1 MNFEVLKNGQHF
13 LLRHSLLDIRYSKN
27 MITHQLIDDLR
38 RIVGD
43 AQVSVSRAET
53 ELYSYDASLAK
64 GQPGVVVFPA
74 DAGEA
79 SRVVKTA
86 RRAGIPFVPRG
97 FGTNLSGGTVLVS
110 GGVVIC
116 LSRLNRIIDISP
128 KRRCAV
134 VQPGVTNLELQNALA
149 PLGFFYA
156 PDPASQKVA
165 TLGGNVGEN
174 SGGPRCLKYGVTTN
188 HILGLEVILASGEV
202 VRLGGYAYDPPGY
215 DLRGALVGS
224 EGTMGI
230 VTEVIVRIL
239 PLPESIVT
247 LLVIYDDIA
256 DAARS
261 VSDIISAGIV
271 PTTLEMMD
279 APIIKAVEDSYACG
293 YPRDAAAV
301 LIIEAEGFPAGLKDQ
316 VAQISELCRK
326 NNCRDIHEAKDDTE
340 RNRLWEGRRGAF
352 GAVAR
357 LAPNYLVNDCTVPR
371 TKLPEAL
378 ARVAQIVKKY
388 KFEHGNV
395 FHAGD
400 GNLHPLIFF
409 DSRDADQLKRVKKAG
424 WEIMEACVELGGTI
438 SGEHGVG
445 LEKIEAMRMIFS
457 EPDFAAQRGLQQ
469 AFDPEKLL
477 NPGKVIPVSDRK
489 KNGAEARYQQKFF
502 DGPARNTAEAEIIEK
517 IKYTASSGKALLPAG
532 YGTFGDFGNLCNAD
546 GESLPST
553 ALNDIIEFDPYNQF
567 ITVGAGLP
575 LNTLQKQLAEK
586 NQWLPIRPPFSI
598 RGHSVGGV
606 MALGSCG
613 PERMHYGA
621 PRDLVLGLRFINS
634 GGQKISTGGK
644 VVKNVAGYD
653 LTRMM
658 IGSAGTLGLITEVT
672 CRIAT
677 IPQRCTVVSAQG
689 SLAAC
694 TASASE
700 VITSRLIPVFVV
712 LVPQNGGDAELE
724 RLSWELLIG
733 YEGLDKTVEEQLK
746 RTESL
751 FEKQGLA
758 LRDRLDYAVQDGIF
772 ETVYKQLA
780 RSAFILRGDVPLD
793 QVAGFAE
800 SLNDRLPK
808 AKLFLDGGCG
818 RILAGFEDLQD
829 GIWGQICDL
838 GNRLDGHVVMEKA
851 PVEFKKRHDVFGID
865 RPEWKVMHR
874 IKAALDPH
882 NIFAPGR
889 LPGKV

>member
-1 MNFEVLKNGQHF
+1 
-13 LLRHSLLDIRYSKN
+13 
-27 MITHQLIDDLR
+27 MITNQLIDDLR
-38 RIVGD
+38 RIVGNT
-43 AQVSVSRAET
+43 QVSVSRVET
-53 ELYSYDASLAK
+53 ELYSYDASLVR
-64 GQPGVVVFPA
+64 GRPGVVVFPA
-74 DAGEA
+74 DADEA
-79 SRVVKTA
+79 SRVVKIT

-188 HILGLEVILASGEV
+188 HILGLEVILATGEII
-202 VRLGGYAYDPPGY
+202 RLGGHAYDPPGY

-239 PLPESIVT
+239 PLPESIIT

-256 DAARS
+256 AAARS

-271 PTTLEMMD
+271 PVTLEMMD
-279 APIIKAVEDSYACG
+279 APIINAVEDSYACG

-301 LIIEAEGFPAGLKDQ
+301 LIIEAEGFPAGLQDQ
-316 VAQISELCRK
+316 LVRISALCRK
-326 NNCRDIHEAKDDTE
+326 NHCRDIHEARDDAE

-378 ARVAQIVKKY
+378 ARVAQIAKKY
-388 KFEHGNV
+388 NFEHGNV

-400 GNLHPLIFF
+400 GNLHPLMFF

-424 WEIMEACVELGGTI
+424 WEIMEACVKLGGTI

-445 LEKIEAMRMIFS
+445 LEKIEAMHLIFS
-457 EPDFAAQRGLQQ
+457 EPDLAAQRGLQQ

-477 NPGKVIPVSDRK
+477 NPGKVIPVSDQK
-489 KNGAEARYQQKFF
+489 ENGTEARYRHKFF
-502 DGPARNTAEAEIIEK
+502 SGSTRNTAEAEIIER
-517 IKYTASSGKALLPAG
+517 IRHAVSNGKALLPTG
-532 YGTFGDFGNLCNAD
+532 YGTFGDFGNLCNTD
-546 GESLPST
+546 YEFIST
-553 ALNDIIEFDPYNQF
+553 AALNDIIEFDPNNQF
-567 ITVGAGLP
+567 ITIGAGVP
-575 LNTLQKQLAEK
+575 LYTLQQRLNEK

-598 RGHSVGGV
+598 HGHSVGGV
-606 MALGSCG
+606 MARAACG

-621 PRDLVLGLRFINS
+621 PRDLVLGLRFINGS
-634 GGQKISTGGK
+634 GQKILTGGK

-653 LTRMM
+653 LTRVM

-677 IPQRCTVVSAQG
+677 MPQRCTAISATG
-689 SLAAC
+689 SLSVCAAL
-694 TASASE
+694 ASE
-700 VITSRLIPVFVV
+700 VVTSRLTPVFVV
-712 LVPQNGGDAELE
+712 LIAENSADAEIG
-724 RLSWELLIG
+724 RLSWNLVIG
-733 YEGLDKTVEEQLK
+733 YEGLGKTVEEQLK
-746 RTESL
+746 RTEVL

-758 LRDRLDYAVQDGIF
+758 IRDPVDYAVCDGIF
-772 ETVYKQLA
+772 ENVYMELA
-780 RSAFILRGDVPLD
+780 QSAFILRGDVPLD
-793 QVAGFAE
+793 QVAGFAGP
-800 SLNDRLPK
+800 LNDRLPK
-808 AKLFLDGGCG
+808 AKMFLDGGCG
-818 RILAGFEDLQD
+818 RILAGFEDLPD

-838 GNRLDGHVVMEKA
+838 GNRLGGHVIMEKA
-851 PVEFKKRHDVFGID
+851 PVEFKKRHDVFGTD
-865 RPEWKVMHR
+865 RPEWKIMHR
-874 IKAALDPH
+874 VKAALDPH
-882 NIFAPGR
+882 NLFAPGR

>member
-1 MNFEVLKNGQHF
+1 
-13 LLRHSLLDIRYSKN
+13 
-27 MITHQLIDDLR
+27 MITKQLIDDLK

-43 AQVSVSRAET
+43 DQVLASRADA

-64 GQPGVVVFPA
+64 GQPGIVVFPA
-74 DAGEA
+74 DAAEI
-79 SRVVKTA
+79 SRVVNAA
-86 RRAGIPFVPRG
+86 RGAGVAFVPRG

-116 LSRLNRIIDISP
+116 LSRLNRIVDISP

-188 HILGLEVILASGEV
+188 HILGMEVVLSTGEI
-202 VRLGGYAYDPPGY
+202 VRLGSYAYDPPGY

-230 VTEVIVRIL
+230 VTEVIARIL
-239 PLPESIVT
+239 PLPEAVVT

-256 DAARS
+256 AAARS

-271 PTTLEMMD
+271 PATLEMMD
-279 APIIKAVEDSYACG
+279 APIINAVEDSYACG

-301 LIIEAEGFPAGLKDQ
+301 LIIEAEGFPADLKDQ
-316 VAQISELCRK
+316 VVQISALCRK
-326 NNCRDIHEAKDDTE
+326 NNCRDIHEARDDTE

-378 ARVAQIVKKY
+378 ARVARIAKKY
-388 KFEHGNV
+388 QFEHGNV

-400 GNLHPLIFF
+400 GNLHPLMLF
-409 DSRDADQLKRVKKAG
+409 DSRNADQLKRVKKAG

-445 LEKIEAMRMIFS
+445 LEKIEAMRMLFS
-457 EPDFAAQRGLQQ
+457 EPDFAAQRGLQR

-477 NPGKVIPVSDRK
+477 NPNKVIPVSDQKKDGAVARSERK
-489 KNGAEARYQQKFF
+489 MVGARTAN
-502 DGPARNTAEAEIIEK
+502 AAEAEIIAK
-517 IKYTASSGKALLPAG
+517 IKRAASNGKGLLTTG
-532 YGTFGDFGNLCNAD
+532 FGTFGDYGNLCNRD
-546 GESLPST
+546 CEPLSSL
-553 ALNDIIEFDPYNQF
+553 ALNDIIEFDPHNQF
-567 ITVGAGLP
+567 IIAEAGVSFD
-575 LNTLQKQLAEK
+575 TLQQRLFEK

-621 PRDLVLGLRFINS
+621 PRDFVLGLQFIS
-634 GGQKISTGGK
+634 GSGQKISTGGR

-653 LTRMM
+653 LTRTM

-677 IPQRCTVVSAQG
+677 IPQRCTAVCAAG

-694 TASASE
+694 TALASA
-700 VITSRLIPVFVV
+700 VIISRLAPVFVV
-712 LVPQNGGDAELE
+712 LRPQKGGTAEFE
-724 RLSWELLIG
+724 SLSWDLVIG

-746 RTESL
+746 RTQML
-751 FEKQGLA
+751 LEKQGLA
-758 LRDRLDYAVQDGIF
+758 LKHRMDYAVQDGFF
-772 ETVYKQLA
+772 EDVYQELTQ
-780 RSAFILRGDVPLD
+780 SAFVLRGDVPLD
-793 QVAGFAE
+793 QVADFAR

-808 AKLFLDGGCG
+808 AGLFLDAGCG
-818 RILAGFEDLQD
+818 RIFAGFEDLQD
-829 GIWGQICDL
+829 GVWSQICDL

-851 PVEFKKRHDVFGID
+851 PAEFKKRHDVFGNR
-865 RPEWKVMHR
+865 RPEWQLMHR

-882 NIFAPGR
+882 HIFAPGR

>member
-1 MNFEVLKNGQHF
+1 MLNNE
-13 LLRHSLLDIRYSKN
+13 
-27 MITHQLIDDLR
+27 LIASLR
-38 RIVGD
+38 RIVGK
-43 AQVSVSRAET
+43 AHVSVSRAQT

-74 DAGEA
+74 DAAEA
-79 SRVVKTA
+79 SQVVKIT

-116 LSRLNRIIDISP
+116 LSRLNRIMDISP

-188 HILGLEVILASGEV
+188 HILGLQVILSTGEI
-202 VRLGGYAYDPPGY
+202 VRLGGYACDSPGY
-215 DLRGALVGS
+215 DLRGSLVGS

-239 PLPESIVT
+239 PLPESIIT
-247 LLVIYDDIA
+247 LLAVYDDIA
-256 DAARS
+256 DAART

-279 APIIKAVEDSYACG
+279 APIINAVEDSYACG

-316 VAQISELCRK
+316 VVQISELCRK
-326 NNCRDIHEAKDDTE
+326 NHCRDIREAKDDSE

-388 KFEHGNV
+388 NFEHGNV

-457 EPDFAAQRGLQQ
+457 EPDFAAQRSLQQ

-477 NPGKVIPVSDRK
+477 NPGKVIPLSDQK
-489 KNGAEARYQQKFF
+489 EDAAEFRSQLKLFR
-502 DGPARNTAEAEIIEK
+502 GPTCKPAEAEIIEK
-517 IKYTASSGKALLPAG
+517 IKHAASNKKALLPTG
-532 YGTFGDFGNLCNAD
+532 LGTSGDFGNLCPVD
-546 GESLPST
+546 GESLSSA
-553 ALNDIIEFDPYNQF
+553 ALKDIIEFDPNNQF
-567 ITVGAGLP
+567 ITIGAGVS
-575 LNTLQKQLAEK
+575 LNTLQQRLNEK
-586 NQWLPIRPPFSI
+586 NQWLPIRPPLAMKS
-598 RGHSVGGV
+598 HSVGGV
-606 MALGSCG
+606 MALAACG
-613 PERMHYGA
+613 PERMLYGA
-621 PRDLVLGLRFINS
+621 PRDLVLGLRFLN
-634 GGQKISTGGK
+634 GNGEKISTGGK

-653 LTRMM
+653 LTRLM
-658 IGSAGTLGLITEVT
+658 IGSIGTLGLITEVT

-677 IPQRCTVVSAQG
+677 RPERCAAVRVQG
-689 SLAAC
+689 SLSAC
-694 TASASE
+694 TALASE
-700 VITSRLIPVFVV
+700 LVISRLTPVFVV
-712 LVPQNGGDAELE
+712 LMPQNGGDSGIE
-724 RLSWELLIG
+724 RLSWDLVIG
-733 YEGLDKTVEEQLK
+733 YEGLEKTVEEQLK
-746 RTESL
+746 RTQIL
-751 FEKQGLA
+751 LDKQGLD
-758 LRDRLDYAVQDGIF
+758 LRDPVNYAVEDGIF
-772 ETVYKQLA
+772 ENRYQELA
-780 RSAFILRGDVPLD
+780 QSAFILKGEVPLD
-793 QVAGFAE
+793 RVAGFAV
-800 SLNDRLPK
+800 SLSDWLPK
-808 AKLFLDGGCG
+808 ARLFLDGGCG
-818 RILAGFEDLQD
+818 RILAGFENLPD
-829 GIWGQICDL
+829 GIWDQICDL
-838 GNRLDGHVVMEKA
+838 GYQVDGHVIMEKA
-851 PVEFKKRHDVFGID
+851 PAEFKKRYDVFGRR
-865 RPEWKVMHR
+865 RPEWKIMHR

-882 NIFAPGR
+882 SVFAPGR

>member
-1 MNFEVLKNGQHF
+1 
-13 LLRHSLLDIRYSKN
+13 
-27 MITHQLIDDLR
+27 MITHQVIDELR
-38 RIVGD
+38 RIVGNT
-43 AQVSVSRAET
+43 QVSVSRAET
-53 ELYSYDASLAK
+53 ELYSYDASLAR

-74 DAGEA
+74 DAGEV
-79 SRVVKTA
+79 SRVVKIA
-86 RRAGIPFVPRG
+86 RQAGIPFVPRG
-97 FGTNLSGGTVLVS
+97 FGTNLTGGTILVS

-134 VQPGVTNLELQNALA
+134 VQPGVTNLELQNTLA

-188 HILGLEVILASGEV
+188 HVLGLEVILASGEI
-202 VRLGGYAYDPPGY
+202 VRLGGYAFDPPGY

-239 PLPESIVT
+239 PLPESIIT

-256 DAARS
+256 AAARS

-279 APIIKAVEDSYACG
+279 APIINAVEDSYACG

-301 LIIEAEGFPAGLKDQ
+301 LIIEAEGFPADLKDQ
-316 VAQISELCRK
+316 VARIDVLCRR
-326 NNCRDIHEAKDDTE
+326 NHCRDIHEARDDSE

-378 ARVAQIVKKY
+378 ARVAQIVRKY

-445 LEKIEAMRMIFS
+445 LEKIEAMRMIFC

-469 AFDPEKLL
+469 AFDPQDLL
-477 NPGKVIPVSDRK
+477 NPGKVIPLSDQK
-489 KNGAEARYQQKFF
+489 EDGANTRYQQKFICS
-502 DGPARNTAEAEIIEK
+502 PSRNAAEAELIEN
-517 IKYTASSGKALLPAG
+517 IKQAALNAKALLPIG
-532 YGTFGDFGNLCNAD
+532 YGTFGDYGNLCNPDCEPLSSA
-546 GESLPST
+546 
-553 ALNDIIEFDPYNQF
+553 ALDEIIEFDPHNQF
-567 ITVGAGLP
+567 ITIGAGVP
-575 LNTLQKQLAEK
+575 LNTLQQRLAEK

-621 PRDLVLGLRFINS
+621 PRDLVLGLRFINGS
-634 GGQKISTGGK
+634 GQKISSGGK

-653 LTRMM
+653 LTRIM

-677 IPQRCTVVSAQG
+677 IPQRCAAISAGG
-689 SLAAC
+689 SLAVC
-694 TASASE
+694 TALASE
-700 VITSRLIPVFVV
+700 VITSSLTPVFVV
-712 LVPQNGGDAELE
+712 LIAENGVDAESE
-724 RLSWELLIG
+724 GLSWNLVIG
-733 YEGLDKTVEEQLK
+733 FEGLHKTVEEQLK
-746 RTESL
+746 RTKIL
-751 FEKQGLA
+751 LEKKGLA
-758 LRDRLDYAVQDGIF
+758 SRDPMDYAVQSGIF
-772 ETVYKQLA
+772 KKVYKELA
-780 RSAFILRGDVPLD
+780 QSAFVLRGDVPLD
-793 QVAGFAE
+793 QMAVFAGFLKE
-800 SLNDRLPK
+800 RLPK
-808 AKLFLDGGCG
+808 AKLFLDAGGG
-818 RILAGFEDLQD
+818 RALAGFEQLPD

-838 GNRLDGHVVMEKA
+838 GNQLDGHVIMEKA
-851 PVEFKKRHDVFGID
+851 PVEFKKRYDVFGPD
-865 RPEWKVMHR
+865 RAEWKIMHR

-882 NIFAPGR
+882 HIFAPGR